1 MRFAALILLASFA
14 TPALA
19 QDAEHGAAVFKRVC
33 ATCHQVAQPR
43 SLQAPHLI
51 GIVGRKIGS
60 VAGYTYSQVF
70 KDADG
75 NWDEARLNAYI
86 ANPGE
91 VMKGTKMINKVP
103 GETDRA
109 DIVAYLATVK

>member
-1 MRFAALILLASFA
+1 MRFAAVTLLALFA
-14 TPALA
+14 TPAFA

-60 VAGYTYSQVF
+60 VEGFTYSQVF
-70 KDADG
+70 KDAYG
-75 NWDEARLNAYI
+75 TWDEAKLNAYI
-86 ANPGE
+86 ANPGD

-103 GETDRA
+103 SETDRA